1 VAPRDPEISM
11 TVTEAPLQQDRSRGI
26 AELTRRMAGQG
37 PDGPA
42 LGLTHSRLGTE
53 IAYAMSAVPEG
64 AGYCVTLDRI
74 DVKIAL
80 AITVFLAKELKQG
93 SCIYQEAAAHEQK
106 HVDLER
112 KLLPVAKARVE
123 AALAGVARQT
133 ASAAT
138 IEAAGDKLQ
147 ERARKAVDAELADFA
162 AEKKRQQLLFD
173 TVEEYQ
179 KLSRRCSADEI
190 RELLGG

>member
-1 VAPRDPEISM
+1 M
-11 TVTEAPLQQDRSRGI
+11 TVIEAPLQQDRSRGI
-26 AELTRRMAGQG
+26 PELTRRMAGQG

-53 IAYAMSAVPEG
+53 IAYAMSAVPAG
-64 AGYCVTLDRI
+64 SGYCITLDRV
-74 DVKIAL
+74 DVKITL
-80 AITVFLAKELKQG
+80 AITVFLAKELKPG
-93 SCIYQEAAAHEQK
+93 SCLYREAEAHEQK

-112 KLLPVAKARVE
+112 KLLPVARARVE
-123 AALAGVARQT
+123 VALAGVARRT
-133 ASAAT
+133 VRGAT
-138 IEAAGDKLQ
+138 IEAAGDQLQ
-147 ERARKAVDAELADFA
+147 EQARKAVDAVLTDFA